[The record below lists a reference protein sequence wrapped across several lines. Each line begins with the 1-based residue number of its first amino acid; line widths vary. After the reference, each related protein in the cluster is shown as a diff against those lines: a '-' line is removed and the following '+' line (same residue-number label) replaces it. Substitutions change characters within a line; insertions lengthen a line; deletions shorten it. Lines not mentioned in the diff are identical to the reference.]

1 MEINSYNN
9 ETKLKE
15 KNISDKNIER
25 GKENDINKINDNNTT
40 KEDDSFYTFEE
51 AISYCSS
58 PKSGLVSIKKTKYN
72 NNAFIPFLNYGSEIC
87 NITNTITFKIDIMK
101 KEMDLTEV
109 SQDVNRSNTG
119 LKEKQV
125 SNKSEKSMN
134 TYHNDSTQNNTNNQN
149 ENKVKS
155 IFKKR
160 IKKSKENN
168 DELAKNLK
176 KKYSKGKKKR
186 TRKCQIEDNNK
197 MYEPMRV
204 SEEINKELIKK
215 AKKKKSQKL
224 NKVNDLKKKL
234 LQKKYEMDEKME
246 KHKNRHKDS
255 EEGISPQI
263 IILDFSSSGN
273 CEDDEDS
280 IKDKNART
288 SQKEDKHIDKKVNNI
303 KNNNLKFNKIE
314 NNEFFIKRHRT
325 KNEDAFYAKTD
336 SKKELK
342 SEKKIVLPKFKNSCF
357 LVNTY
362 KMGQNKLGNTR
373 TDQRRFSVKVGNNH
387 IIPRKSLIKF
397 EENRRLLKKDKKRK
411 PSDNFYVICSTKDFQ
426 HKEENIGKGI
436 VQKENFRKSTK
447 CKAKYKNFDKDK
459 DKEKEKEKDKEK
471 EKEKDKDKE
480 KEKERGKDKNKDKE
494 KDKEKDKDKEKE
506 KGKDKNK
513 DKSGDLNRK
522 DSNKSC
528 HNTPNKKFKHIITHN
543 YDITKKLNIEK
554 NLNLDM
560 RKKPS
565 ENSSLTNTPK
575 NLGPKKATYAS
586 NRNLTNI
593 KISSQAVDNKDIH
606 LEMNGKQETIINYT
620 NQEMVDDETEYMLEC
635 FKVLL
640 KLDKSKQPR
649 CRSKVDFNWGNSD
662 KKKKI
667 ALFDLDETLVHCTK
681 GQNGINGDSVKIKLP
696 TNKVVNVGLNI
707 RPHWKE
713 ALEIIKPFYHIVVY
727 TASHQSYADAV
738 LDYLDK
744 ENKYFQ
750 YRLYRNHCVQCDV
763 DGIKFYVKDLDT
775 LNEKYNLK
783 DVVIIDNSVLSF
795 AYHLNNG
802 IPIVPYIEQKED
814 SQLIMLAYYLLSI
827 SHYDDL
833 IAENKKHV
841 NIEHFLLQVKNLED
855 EEEEEI
861 EEEENKD
868 DNNNKNEE
876 EKNNDNNAGNKDN
889 NENLYEDK
897 TEDNDKADK
906 NKEDN
911 YDSKS
916 CGTKIMKQ
924 IKKQSSLDSK
934 IYGKKLTLRKS
945 QKALEI
951 ANDMKKNMNDVY
963 SKNYN
968 EE

>member
-1 MEINSYNN
+1 MEINSYNQ

-15 KNISDKNIER
+15 KNISDKNIE
-25 GKENDINKINDNNTT
+25 KENDINKINDNSTT

-51 AISYCSS
+51 VISYCSS
-58 PKSGLVSIKKTKYN
+58 PKTGLVSIKKSKYN
-72 NNAFIPFLNYGSEIC
+72 SNTFVPFLKHENEIC
-87 NITNTITFKIDIMK
+87 NITNTITFRVDIMK
-101 KEMDLTEV
+101 KEIGLTEA
-109 SQDVNRSNTG
+109 SQDVERSNLV
-119 LKEKQV
+119 LKEKQD
-125 SNKSEKSMN
+125 SNTSNNSMN
-134 TYHNDSTQNNTNNQN
+134 IFHKDSTQNNTNTQN
-149 ENKVKS
+149 EKESKAKS

-160 IKKSKENN
+160 MRKTKENIVNN
-168 DELAKNLK
+168 DELNKNIK
-176 KKYSKGKKKR
+176 KKLSKGKKKR
-186 TRKCQIEDNNK
+186 TRKCQINNK
-197 MYEPMRV
+197 IYEPMRV
-204 SEEINKELIKK
+204 SEEINKEIIKR

-234 LQKKYEMDEKME
+234 LQKKYEMDEKIE
-246 KHKNRHKDS
+246 KHKEKHRDS
-255 EEGISPQI
+255 EESPQI

-273 CEDDEDS
+273 CEDDDDS
-280 IKDKNART
+280 TKNKNART
-288 SQKEDKHIDKKVNNI
+288 SQKEDKNIEKEINN
-303 KNNNLKFNKIE
+303 KNSNFKLNKFDND
-314 NNEFFIKRHRT
+314 FFIKRHKT
-325 KNEDAFYAKTD
+325 KNEDNFFSKTD
-336 SKKELK
+336 SKNEIKN
-342 SEKKIVLPKFKNSCF
+342 EKKFVLPKSKNSCF
-357 LVNTY
+357 VVNSY
-362 KMGQNKLGNTR
+362 KIGQNKLGYTR
-373 TDQRRFSVKVGNNH
+373 ANQRRFSVNFGNSN
-387 IIPRKSLIKF
+387 IIPRKSLNKF
-397 EENRRLLKKDKKRK
+397 EENKKFLKKDKKRR
-411 PSDNFYVICSTKDFQ
+411 PSENFYFICSSKDFQ
-426 HKEENIGKGI
+426 NNEGPINKGI

-447 CKAKYKNFDKDK
+447 CKTRYKNFDKDK
-459 DKEKEKEKDKEK
+459 DKEKEK
-471 EKEKDKDKE
+471 
-480 KEKERGKDKNKDKE
+480 
-494 KDKEKDKDKEKE
+494 DKEKDKDKD
-506 KGKDKNK
+506 KGKDKDKNKNK
-513 DKSGDLNRK
+513 DKNGNINRK

-528 HNTPNKKFKHIITHN
+528 HNSPNKKFRHIITHN
-543 YDITKKLNIEK
+543 YDLNKKINIEK

-565 ENSSLTNTPK
+565 EISNLTNTPK
-575 NLGPKKATYAS
+575 NLGPKKAIYDSTK
-586 NRNLTNI
+586 NLTNI

-620 NQEMVDDETEYMLEC
+620 NQEMVNDETEYMLEC

-640 KLDKSKQPR
+640 NLDKSKQPR

-681 GQNGINGDSVKIKLP
+681 DQNGINGDSVKIKLP

-713 ALEIIKPFYHIVVY
+713 ALELIKPYYHIVVY

-833 IAENKKHV
+833 PAENKKHI

-876 EKNNDNNAGNKDN
+876 EKNNEDN

-897 TEDNDKADK
+897 TEDNDKVDK
-906 NKEDN
+906 NKEEN

-916 CGTKIMKQ
+916 CGIKIMKE
-924 IKKQSSLDSK
+924 IKKQRSIDSK

-963 SKNYN
+963 SKNYT
-968 EE
+968 ED

>member
-9 ETKLKE
+9 EAKLKE
-15 KNISDKNIER
+15 KNLSDKNIVTE
-25 GKENDINKINDNNTT
+25 KENDINKLNDNSTT
-40 KEDDSFYTFEE
+40 KEDDSFYTLEE

-72 NNAFIPFLNYGSEIC
+72 NNSFIPFMNYGSEIC
-87 NITNTITFKIDIMK
+87 NITNTITFKINVMN
-101 KEMDLTEV
+101 KEMNITEV
-109 SQDVNRSNTG
+109 AHDVERSNTG
-119 LKEKQV
+119 LKEKQD
-125 SNKSEKSMN
+125 SNTSYNSMN
-134 TYHNDSTQNNTNNQN
+134 TYHKDSTQNNTNNQN
-149 ENKVKS
+149 DKESKVKS

-160 IKKSKENN
+160 IKKTKENIVVNN
-168 DELAKNLK
+168 DELNKNCK
-176 KKYSKGKKKR
+176 KKLSKGKKKR
-186 TRKCQIEDNNK
+186 TRKCQIEENNK

-204 SEEINKELIKK
+204 SEEINKEIIKK

-246 KHKNRHKDS
+246 KHKEKHKEN
-255 EEGISPQI
+255 EEGLSPQI

-273 CEDDEDS
+273 CEDDDDS
-280 IKDKNART
+280 TKDKNARA
-288 SQKEDKHIDKKVNNI
+288 SQKEEKQKEK
-303 KNNNLKFNKIE
+303 KNNKNTGLKFNKIE
-314 NNEFFIKRHRT
+314 GNEFFIKRHRT
-325 KNEDAFYAKTD
+325 KNEETFYTKTD
-336 SKKELK
+336 SKKEFK
-342 SEKKIVLPKFKNSCF
+342 SEKKFVVPKSKNSCF
-357 LVNTY
+357 VVNSY
-362 KMGQNKLGNTR
+362 KISQNKLGNSR
-373 TDQRRFSVKVGNNH
+373 ADQRRFSVNFGCNS
-387 IIPRKSLIKF
+387 IIPRKSIIKF
-397 EENRRLLKKDKKRK
+397 EENKRLARKEKKRK
-411 PSDNFYVICSTKDFQ
+411 PTENFYYLCSTKDFQ
-426 HKEENIGKGI
+426 HNEEPINKGI
-436 VQKENFRKSTK
+436 AQKENFRKSTK
-447 CKAKYKNFDKDK
+447 YKARYKNIDKDNF
-459 DKEKEKEKDKEK
+459 KEKDKEK
-471 EKEKDKDKE
+471 EKEKVKDKD
-480 KEKERGKDKNKDKE
+480 
-494 KDKEKDKDKEKE
+494 KDKEKDKDKDKEKE
-506 KGKDKNK
+506 KDKDKGKDKNK
-513 DKSGDLNRK
+513 DKKEDLNRK

-528 HNTPNKKFKHIITHN
+528 HNTPNKKFRHIISHN
-543 YDITKKLNIEK
+543 YDLTKKLNIEK

-565 ENSSLTNTPK
+565 ENTSLTNTPK
-575 NLGPKKATYAS
+575 NLGPKKAIYAS

-593 KISSQAVDNKDIH
+593 KISSQAVDNKDLH

-649 CRSKVDFNWGNSD
+649 CRSKVDFNWEKSD

-681 GQNGINGDSVKIKLP
+681 DQNGINGDSVKIKLP

-713 ALEIIKPFYHIVVY
+713 ALELIKPYYHIVVY

-833 IAENKKHV
+833 TYENKKHV
-841 NIEHFLLQVKNLED
+841 NIEHFLSKVKNLEE

-868 DNNNKNEE
+868 DNNDKNEE
-876 EKNNDNNAGNKDN
+876 EKNNDNSSGNMDN
-889 NENLYEDK
+889 NNLYENK
-897 TEDNDKADK
+897 SENNDKIDEE
-906 NKEDN
+906 NE
-911 YDSKS
+911 DSKS
-916 CGTKIMKQ
+916 NGMKIIKQ
-924 IKKQSSLDSK
+924 IKKKSSIDSK
-934 IYGKKLTLRKS
+934 VYGRKLTLRKS

>member
-15 KNISDKNIER
+15 KNISGKNINIE
-25 GKENDINKINDNNTT
+25 KENDINKINDNNTT

-58 PKSGLVSIKKTKYN
+58 PKTGLVSIKKTKYN
-72 NNAFIPFLNYGSEIC
+72 NNSFIPFLNYGNDIC
-87 NITNTITFKIDIMK
+87 NISNTITFKINIMK
-101 KEMDLTEV
+101 NETDLTEI
-109 SQDVNRSNTG
+109 SQDVERSHIG
-119 LKEKQV
+119 LKEKQN
-125 SNKSEKSMN
+125 SNKSEKSTN
-134 TYHNDSTQNNTNNQN
+134 TNHNDSTQNNTNNQN

-168 DELAKNLK
+168 DELNLNKKLKN
-176 KKYSKGKKKR
+176 KYSKGKKKR
-186 TRKCQIEDNNK
+186 TRKCQIEVNNK

-204 SEEINKELIKK
+204 SEEINKELLKK

-234 LQKKYEMDEKME
+234 LQKKYEMDERME
-246 KHKNRHKDS
+246 RQKDKHKER
-255 EEGISPQI
+255 EESLSPQI

-280 IKDKNART
+280 AKNKKART
-288 SQKEDKHIDKKVNNI
+288 SQKEVKHIEKKVNNN
-303 KNNNLKFNKIE
+303 KNNNLKLNKIE
-314 NNEFFIKRHRT
+314 NNDFFIKRHKT
-325 KNEDAFYAKTD
+325 KNEDTFYGKID
-336 SKKELK
+336 SKKEFK

-357 LVNTY
+357 VINSY
-362 KMGQNKLGNTR
+362 KIDQNKLGNTR
-373 TDQRRFSVKVGNNH
+373 TEQRRFSVKVGNNL
-387 IIPRKSLIKF
+387 IIPRKSIIKF
-397 EENRRLLKKDKKRK
+397 EESKKFFKKDKKRK
-411 PSDNFYVICSTKDFQ
+411 PSDNFYHICSTKDFQ
-426 HKEENIGKGI
+426 HNEEPINKGI
-436 VQKENFRKSTK
+436 VQKENLRKSTK
-447 CKAKYKNFDKDK
+447 CKARYKNLDKDK
-459 DKEKEKEKDKEK
+459 DKEKEK
-471 EKEKDKDKE
+471 
-480 KEKERGKDKNKDKE
+480 DKE
-494 KDKEKDKDKEKE
+494 KDKGKEKE

-513 DKSGDLNRK
+513 DKDKDKDKNGDLNRK

-528 HNTPNKKFKHIITHN
+528 HNTPNKKFRHITTHN
-543 YDITKKLNIEK
+543 YDIPKKLNIEK
-554 NLNLDM
+554 NLNLDVK
-560 RKKPS
+560 KKPS

-586 NRNLTNI
+586 NKNLTNI

-620 NQEMVDDETEYMLEC
+620 NQEMVNDETEYMLEC

-649 CRSKVDFNWGNSD
+649 CRSKVDFNWGNND

-713 ALEIIKPFYHIVVY
+713 ALELIKPYYHIVVY

-861 EEEENKD
+861 EEEEIKD
-868 DNNNKNEE
+868 DNNNNKNEE
-876 EKNNDNNAGNKDN
+876 EKNNDNNEETKDN
-889 NENLYEDK
+889 NKNLNEDK
-897 TEDNDKADK
+897 TENNDKVVE
-906 NKEDN
+906 NKEEN

-916 CGTKIMKQ
+916 CGAKIIKQ
-924 IKKQSSLDSK
+924 IKKQRSIDSK
-934 IYGKKLTLRKS
+934 IYGKKLTMRKS

-963 SKNYN
+963 SKNYT